1 MTAREADPGPEGP
14 PARRADGAQTLERGL
29 GVLRMLAEAP
39 HGLRASEVAAAL
51 GVHRSIAYRLLT
63 ALTRSHFA
71 ARDAAG
77 RYRVG
82 VAFYTLAQRARPPL
96 VDVAMPVL
104 RALAVELGATACLVV
119 PDGAHA
125 VAVAVVEPPGRDRAS
140 RTGSATATRSTG
152 ARRGSRCSRRGSR
165 FPANRSVSPRSAR
178 AAGRSPTR
186 RSPPARSASPPR
198 SASPN
203 PPTRRRSTSSPTA
216 GPSRTARSRWSWRP
230 RGGWRSCS
238 RGRTETGPVG

>member
-1 MTAREADPGPEGP
+1 MTAREADPGPEGA

-125 VAVAVVEPPGRDRAS
+125 VPVAVVEPPGPGPRFSYGVGHRDPLD
-140 RTGSATATRSTG
+140 
-152 ARRGSRCSRRGSR
+152 RGGSR
-165 FPANRSVSPRSAR
+165 FPANRSASPRSAR

-216 GPSRTARSRWSWRP
+216 GPSRTARSRWSWRR